1 MIPLLDIARNPDP
14 EGEKFT
20 LSLDEKKRV
29 WDIDEDSIGSVREVA
44 EKASLEHALLLWIWI
59 ALLAL
64 AIVIFLAL
72 RWRKRKRLKG

>member
-1 MIPLLDIARNPDP
+1 MNPLLDIARNPDP
-14 EGEKFT
+14 EADKFT

-29 WDIDEDSIGSVREVA
+29 WDIDEDSIDSVREVA
-44 EKASLEHALLLWIWI
+44 EKASSDHVMLLWILI

-72 RWRKRKRLKG
+72 HWRKRKII

>member
-1 MIPLLDIARNPDP
+1 MIPLLDIVRNPDP
-14 EGEKFT
+14 ERDAFSFPSE
-20 LSLDEKKRV
+20 EKKRV

-44 EKASLEHALLLWIWI
+44 EKASLEHALLLWILI